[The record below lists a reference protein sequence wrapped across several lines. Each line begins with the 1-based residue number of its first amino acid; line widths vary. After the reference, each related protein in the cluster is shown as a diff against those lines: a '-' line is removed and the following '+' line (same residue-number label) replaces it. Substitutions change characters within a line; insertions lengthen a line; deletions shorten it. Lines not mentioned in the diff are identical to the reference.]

1 METDT
6 STSKITDIFLNLF
19 FLFAGYIIIVE
30 VILPM
35 LFKKTGGGCGGESG
49 NDFFEDSE
57 LDAREKACIAVGMCA
72 TTGSISGKHVSTVQ
86 ISKWKNDIMNG
97 AEKIFGKQKE
107 KATPKNNPT
116 KKKRK

>member
-6 STSKITDIFLNLF
+6 STSKITDILLNLF

-30 VILPM
+30 IILPM
-35 LFKKTGGGCGGESG
+35 LFKKTGGGCGVE
-49 NDFFEDSE
+49 FFEDSE

-86 ISKWKNDIMNG
+86 MSKWKNDIMNG